1 MRKQFLAEFA
11 TQKLLQVTGQSKH
24 LTDREF
30 GLLSSVSCPDVAVSV
45 TAFSPPMQKTQTRRN
60 IPELERTGNKRRMNG
75 FSPH

>member
-11 TQKLLQVTGQSKH
+11 TQKLLQVTGQSEH

-45 TAFSPPMQKTQTRRN
+45 TAFSPPM
-60 IPELERTGNKRRMNG
+60 
-75 FSPH
+75 